1 LDICV
6 FIIAAF
12 LGATSLAILILGLCG
27 FLYKNLLVILGVVDL
42 LALLIVLFLKCRP
55 MPKIS
60 LKLRHFVFVLPILLV
75 LITAV
80 FQMFLT
86 PPAFD
91 ELSYHL
97 SLPERFLDQH
107 QITSIPYNLYS
118 NFPLNTEMLYVL
130 GLAFSNLY
138 LCKFIHL
145 LLGALCAIT
154 IFTIAKKH
162 FTEEAGFIGML
173 IFFSLLS
180 VATLM
185 RVAFNEF
192 GLAFYCL
199 ASLLAFLNWEETKQ
213 SFWLMISGALCG
225 LALGSKYIGGIH
237 LAILFLLLIGL
248 NLVRRKSFIA
258 QFKDAAYFA
267 LPALLLF
274 SPWLIKNYFL
284 AGNPVYPFLFNVF
297 GGHYWDSF
305 NSFRYFHI
313 LRNFHGPL
321 GTGWLRYLDLPGFLL
336 FGFGR
341 DVPLGLSPLVV
352 LPFFFLL
359 KGNDL
364 KTKLLGFYLL
374 FYFIG
379 WMSSSMVIRFLAPAE
394 AVFALLGGVLIARVA
409 DRKLLFNATLVV
421 LILCILNNSS
431 MIIKNIIQYQKALT
445 DEKNYYQIAV
455 MTKRGIPKTKRLLSV
470 GEVRTFGMKSDVIAP
485 TMFDLNFTEILLKNN
500 PNHQKFA
507 AALKAERIKYILFNL
522 DGAFWLQQRF
532 GYFRD
537 LNNLNRFL
545 DFLQT
550 PYVVEV
556 ARSGRFQLY
565 RVK

>member
-1 LDICV
+1 MDICI

-12 LGATSLAILILGLCG
+12 LGATSLGILILGLCG
-27 FLYKNLLVILGVVDL
+27 LLFKNLLVILGVMDL
-42 LALLIVLFLKCRP
+42 LALLIVLIIKCRSW
-55 MPKIS
+55 PKVS
-60 LKLRHFVFVLPILLV
+60 LKLRHLIFIAPILLV
-75 LITAV
+75 LTTAI

-107 QITSIPYNLYS
+107 RITSIPYNLYS

-154 IFTIAKKH
+154 IFTIAKRH
-162 FTEEAGFIGML
+162 FTEEAGLIGAL

-199 ASLLAFLNWEETKQ
+199 ASLLAFLNWEGSKQ
-213 SFWLMISGALCG
+213 NFWLLISGALAG
-225 LALGSKYIGGIH
+225 LALGAKYIGGIH
-237 LAILFLLLIGL
+237 FAILFLLLIGL
-248 NLVRRKSFIA
+248 NLIRRKNFIE
-258 QFKDAAYFA
+258 QFKDTAYLV
-267 LPALLLF
+267 LPALLIF
-274 SPWLIKNYFL
+274 SPWLIKNYTL
-284 AGNPVYPFLFNVF
+284 AGNPIYPFLFNIF

-313 LRNFHGPL
+313 LRNFHGPE
-321 GTGWLRYLDLPGFLL
+321 GQGALRYFNLPGFLL

-341 DVPLGLSPLVV
+341 DVPLGLTPLVV

-359 KGNDL
+359 KGSNL
-364 KTKLLGFYLL
+364 KTKILGYYLL

-409 DRKLLFNATLVV
+409 DRKLLFNATLI
-421 LILCILNNSS
+421 LISLCLLGNSWL
-431 MIIKNIIQYQKALT
+431 IIKNIEQGQKALT
-445 DEKNYYQIAV
+445 DEKDYFQIAE
-455 MTKRGIPKTKRLLSV
+455 MTRRGIPKAKRLLSV

-485 TMFDLNFTEILLKNN
+485 TMFDLNFTEVLLKNN
-500 PNHQKFA
+500 PDHQQFA
-507 AALKAERIKYILFNL
+507 AALKAEKIGYILLFR
-522 DGAFWLQQRF
+522 DGVFWLQQRF
-532 GYFRD
+532 RYFRD
-537 LNNLNRFL
+537 TNNLDRFL

>member
-1 LDICV
+1 
-6 FIIAAF
+6 
-12 LGATSLAILILGLCG
+12 
-27 FLYKNLLVILGVVDL
+27 
-42 LALLIVLFLKCRP
+42 
-55 MPKIS
+55 
-60 LKLRHFVFVLPILLV
+60 
-75 LITAV
+75 
-80 FQMFLT
+80 MFLSF
-86 PPAFD
+86 PAFD

-118 NFPLNTEMLYVL
+118 NFPLNTEMLYIL
-130 GLAFSNLY
+130 GLAFGNLY
-138 LCKFIHL
+138 FCKFIHL
-145 LLGALCAIT
+145 FLGILCALA
-154 IFTIAKKH
+154 IFAIARKH
-162 FTEEAGFIGML
+162 FTDEAGFLGML

-192 GLAFYCL
+192 GLTFYCL
-199 ASLLAFLNWEETKQ
+199 ASLLAFLNWEGSKQ
-213 SFWLMISGALCG
+213 NFWLVISGALAG
-225 LALGSKYIGGIH
+225 LALGSKYIGAIH

-248 NLVRRKSFIA
+248 NLIRRKSLSE
-258 QFKDAAYFA
+258 QLKDLAFFVT
-267 LPALLLF
+267 PALLLF

-321 GTGWLRYLDLPGFLL
+321 GTGWLRYRDLPGFLL

-341 DVPLGLSPLVV
+341 DVPLGLSPLIV

-359 KGNDL
+359 KGSDL
-364 KTKLLGFYLL
+364 KTKILGFYLL

-379 WMSSSMVIRFLAPAE
+379 WSSSSMVIRFLAPAE

-409 DRKLLFNATLVV
+409 DRKLLFNATLI
-421 LILCILNNSS
+421 LISFCILDNSWL
-431 MIIKNIIQYQKALT
+431 IIKNIEQGQKALT
-445 DEKNYYQIAV
+445 DEKSYYQIAE
-455 MTKRGIPKTKRLLSV
+455 MTKRGIPKAKRLLSV

-485 TMFDLNFTEILLKNN
+485 TMFDLNFTEILLGKD
-500 PNHQKFA
+500 PDPKKFA
-507 AALKAERIKYILFNL
+507 AALKAEKIKYILFNR

-532 GYFRD
+532 RYFRD
-537 LNNLNRFL
+537 PHNLDRFF

-565 RVK
+565 RIK